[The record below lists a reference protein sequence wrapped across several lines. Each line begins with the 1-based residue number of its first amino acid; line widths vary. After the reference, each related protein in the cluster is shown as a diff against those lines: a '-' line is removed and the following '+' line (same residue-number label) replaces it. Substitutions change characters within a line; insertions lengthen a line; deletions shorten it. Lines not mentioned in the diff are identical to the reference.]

1 MDPWSFPFSKCNESS
16 EKGRFLENNRS
27 STEPRI
33 GYLHGKMAIVRL
45 TIATSAIARSV
56 MAGVLRELIPE
67 NTMVSIGMGQAKLV
81 PKGG

>member
-1 MDPWSFPFSKCNESS
+1 
-16 EKGRFLENNRS
+16 
-27 STEPRI
+27 
-33 GYLHGKMAIVRL
+33 
-45 TIATSAIARSV
+45 